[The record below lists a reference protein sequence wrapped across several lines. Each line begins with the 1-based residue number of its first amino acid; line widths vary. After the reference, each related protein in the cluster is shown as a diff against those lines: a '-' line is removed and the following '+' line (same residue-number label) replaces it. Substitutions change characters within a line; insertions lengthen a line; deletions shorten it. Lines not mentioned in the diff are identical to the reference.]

1 MYNFV
6 GYATGR
12 ILRSA
17 LRLAARQRAQRRSE
31 QEMIANVASK
41 IIWAERARNLT
52 FWFLALLV
60 AASIGVLVGAR
71 SAHAAEFRV
80 NSMDD
85 AIDALPGNGQCAT
98 ELLPVGTRGICTL
111 RAAIEEANAND
122 LSDTISFSS
131 GMSGTITLTLGQ
143 LTITNDISGP
153 DLAITGPGGSGLTV
167 SGNNKS
173 RVFLINSAA
182 DATID

>member
-85 AIDALPGNGQCAT
+85 AI
-98 ELLPVGTRGICTL
+98 
-111 RAAIEEANAND
+111 EEANAND